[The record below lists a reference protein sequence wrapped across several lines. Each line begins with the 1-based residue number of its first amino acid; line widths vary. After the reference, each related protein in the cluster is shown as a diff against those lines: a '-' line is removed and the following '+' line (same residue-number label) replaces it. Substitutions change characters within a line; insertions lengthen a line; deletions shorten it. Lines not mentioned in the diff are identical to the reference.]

1 MNRKALLIWLFMAL
15 VIGGLMAAC
24 GEGQS
29 RLVVGMREN
38 HFPGHWQAS
47 YTKLIG
53 TKTDRFQAKAGET
66 LNLGYDVQV
75 DKGMLTL
82 QVENPD
88 DDVVWE
94 VALESD
100 EAESVEVN
108 LEQDG
113 RYALRIT
120 GEDTSG
126 GWDLAWNVR

>member
-66 LNLGYDVQV
+66 LNL
-75 DKGMLTL
+75 
-82 QVENPD
+82 
-88 DDVVWE
+88 VVWE